1 MNNIEEYPK
10 HLLEDI
16 IFQEENS
23 AFKIK
28 DVNWKD
34 IISVYEILLM
44 LLNNQNSVKYFK
56 ILDNKFFQRVF
67 DNISSFDNDER
78 NITKLIIHKLYGCSF
93 QFRTI
98 IIKTF
103 ERKLLDIL
111 YGSNKLIDII
121 GINDILELLNVT
133 ILLTVVYIRWFK

>member
-1 MNNIEEYPK
+1 M
-10 HLLEDI
+10 LEDI
-16 IFQEENS
+16 VFQEDS
-23 AFKIK
+23 GVAKIK
-28 DVNWKD
+28 DMYWKD

-44 LLNNQNSVKYFK
+44 LLNNQNSIKFFK
-56 ILDNKFFQRVF
+56 VLDNKFFQRVF
-67 DNISSFDNDER
+67 DNISSFDIDER

-93 QFRTI
+93 QFRTV

-111 YGSNKLIDII
+111 YNSNKLSDII

-133 ILLTVVYIRWFK
+133 